1 MSVAFTISTKEKN
14 ALGSIACLAI
24 SQKLAGVEEGIP
36 LMNKGVLA
44 EELGCFV
51 TLTKGGQ
58 LRGCI
63 GSLVGREPLYINVA
77 RMAKAAAFEDHRFP
91 QVTLEEW
98 IRKDNPIQVEIS
110 VLGPMQPCPN
120 VEDIEIGRHGLLL
133 VLGQRSGVFLPK
145 VPVEQGWDLN
155 AYLENLCRKAQLPA
169 GSWKHPEATLY
180 WYEALVFPV
189 TRT

>member
-1 MSVAFTISTKEKN
+1 MSVAFHISTKEKN

-24 SQKLAGVEEGIP
+24 SQKLAGAEEGIP

-63 GSLVGREPLYINVA
+63 GSLVGREPLYVNVA

-91 QVTLEEW
+91 QITLEEW

-120 VEDIEIGRHGLLL
+120 IEDIEIGRHGLLL

-145 VPVEQGWDLN
+145 VPVEQGWNLQ
-155 AYLENLCRKAQLPA
+155 AYLENLCRKAQLPV
-169 GSWKHPEATLY
+169 GSWEHPEATLY
-180 WYEALVFPV
+180 WYEALVFAV